1 MKIKSKIFSI
11 FTLCLSLL
19 ISCNDNSF
27 DKAIIEK
34 EKGIQEVI
42 KIQDAAILNQM
53 LGNKQSFILLT
64 AEESCLCT
72 TNTKRILN
80 KIVKQKEIRIYE
92 ISDVEFYKSSLSSKL
107 VIAAPELTIIKNGD
121 EKITSIHAYEKFEK
135 QINSSNKE
143 ESVAPILKY
152 IEKHAYL
159 DSPFY
164 STTDEAVKQKI
175 GNKESFLIYYK
186 RNSCSDCKTFNK
198 MFLDKW
204 ILENKEE
211 ITIYE
216 LDLDL
221 YRNDLEYYQELKD
234 TFGLSVNGNK
244 DFGYLEG
251 VVPSIQKYENG
262 VLTNMAVI
270 YNDQME
276 LTDDNQ
282 YKIVD
287 GYYHEFN
294 GQTFETYDDYR
305 TSVTTFYVDKFLE
318 IIKK

>member
-164 STTDEAVKQKI
+164 STTDEALKLKI

-305 TSVTTFYVDKFLE
+305 TSVTTFYVEKFLE

>member
-1 MKIKSKIFSI
+1 MKIKSKILSV

-42 KIQDAAILNQM
+42 KIQDASTLNQM

-92 ISDVEFYKSSLSSKL
+92 ISDIEFYKSSLSSKL

-164 STTDEAVKQKI
+164 STTDEALKLKI

-305 TSVTTFYVDKFLE
+305 TSVTTFYVEKFLE

>member
-1 MKIKSKIFSI
+1 
-11 FTLCLSLL
+11 
-19 ISCNDNSF
+19 
-27 DKAIIEK
+27 
-34 EKGIQEVI
+34 
-42 KIQDAAILNQM
+42 
-53 LGNKQSFILLT
+53 
-64 AEESCLCT
+64 
-72 TNTKRILN
+72 
-80 KIVKQKEIRIYE
+80 
-92 ISDVEFYKSSLSSKL
+92 
-107 VIAAPELTIIKNGD
+107 
-121 EKITSIHAYEKFEK
+121 
-135 QINSSNKE
+135 
-143 ESVAPILKY
+143 
-152 IEKHAYL
+152 
-159 DSPFY
+159 
-164 STTDEAVKQKI
+164 
-175 GNKESFLIYYK
+175 
-186 RNSCSDCKTFNK
+186 

-305 TSVTTFYVDKFLE
+305 TSVTTFYVEKFLE